1 MIIGI
6 DEMRSKSKY
15 TSVGAMLGFITEW
28 LKTKNIIITIMTI
41 AVVITIVQIYSE
53 SIQDDDIF
61 YRIMIFIVLI
71 SLYLVTLSKEIGNN
85 HAQIIALI
93 DDQKDC
99 VPFATTVV
107 DSQFE
112 FRKMVCDATKS
123 IFIIGPNLNFL
134 AAEENEQE
142 MEELLFQKLK
152 NNPQSFKIRMLLA
165 DPKREEICKI
175 MSKFCFT
182 GKFQKQL
189 HDVFE
194 IFLCWKKEAGGLDPQ
209 MEYMKIRK
217 TGMIAFSLL
226 FIDEEGANARVL
238 VTPIPANIS
247 GGLRPCFLITKKQHK
262 SAFDIYYTS
271 YNGLFNDKEK
281 SEDIVPR
288 DIGVTWQYIE
298 KLCQERE
305 RRRRGKLCQ

>member
-1 MIIGI
+1 
-6 DEMRSKSKY
+6 MR
-15 TSVGAMLGFITEW
+15 AMLGFITEW

-152 NNPQSFKIRMLLA
+152 TIHRV
-165 DPKREEICKI
+165 
-175 MSKFCFT
+175 SKFGC
-182 GKFQKQL
+182 
-189 HDVFE
+189 
-194 IFLCWKKEAGGLDPQ
+194 
-209 MEYMKIRK
+209 Y
-217 TGMIAFSLL
+217 
-226 FIDEEGANARVL
+226 
-238 VTPIPANIS
+238 
-247 GGLRPCFLITKKQHK
+247 
-262 SAFDIYYTS
+262 
-271 YNGLFNDKEK
+271 
-281 SEDIVPR
+281 
-288 DIGVTWQYIE
+288 
-298 KLCQERE
+298 
-305 RRRRGKLCQ
+305 